1 MLKRNNTSSDANNKI
16 MVSIEELQDMLS
28 VGRNTAKQI
37 GIDAG
42 ASIKVGRRRLYNVAK
57 IEEYMRKLTEV

>member
-1 MLKRNNTSSDANNKI
+1 MLKRNTTTSDANKI
-16 MVSIEELQDMLS
+16 MVSIEELQEMLS

-42 ASIKVGRRRLYNVAK
+42 ASVKIGRRRLYNVSK
-57 IEEYMRKLTEV
+57 VNEYMNKLTEV

>member
-1 MLKRNNTSSDANNKI
+1 MLKRNNTPSDANKI

-42 ASIKVGRRRLYNVAK
+42 ASVKVGRRRLYNVSK
-57 IEEYMRKLTEV
+57 VEEYMNRLTEA

>member
-1 MLKRNNTSSDANNKI
+1 MNKRTKTDSNKI
-16 MVSIEELQDMLS
+16 MVGIEELQEMLC

-42 ASIKVGRRRLYNVAK
+42 ASIKIGRRRLYNVEK
-57 IEEYMRKLTEV
+57 VTEYMNKLSEA

>member
-1 MLKRNNTSSDANNKI
+1 MLKRNNTPSDANKI

-42 ASIKVGRRRLYNVAK
+42 ASVKVGRRRLYNVSK
-57 IEEYMRKLTEV
+57 IEEYMNRLTEA

>member
-1 MLKRNNTSSDANNKI
+1 MLKRNNTNSETKKI
-16 MVSIEELQDMLS
+16 MVDINGLQEMLS

-42 ASIKVGRRRLYNVAK
+42 ASVKVGSRRLYNVEK
-57 IEEYMRKLTEV
+57 VTEYMNKLTEV